1 MTPSE
6 KLEDYYKSGRMLV
19 KLAEALGRLSLAGRE
34 LTRLAGYTERVN
46 QLMNVINDLNKGHY
60 ERTMIKNNDENNTAL
75 ANVNTTS
82 NNLKPYEGKIIY
94 KDNII
99 KYHLNNQYILIS

>member
-1 MTPSE
+1 
-6 KLEDYYKSGRMLV
+6 MLV

-46 QLMNVINDLNKGHY
+46 QLMNVINDLNNGHY
-60 ERTMIKNNDENNTAL
+60 ERTMIKNNDENKTAL
-75 ANVNTTS
+75 ANVNTNS
-82 NNLKPYEGKIIY
+82 NNLKPNEGKIIY

-99 KYHLNNQYILIS
+99 R